1 MSDEGNISMLRN
13 LPVLEP
19 DAARAE
25 RVRARYRA
33 AMAQHQLQAARSA
46 RRAEFTARVLEH
58 VLVGGLCLI
67 YLSAIVGDVLRL
79 RGID

>member
-1 MSDEGNISMLRN
+1 MSDEANISMLRN
-13 LPVLEP
+13 VPMLEP
-19 DAARAE
+19 DAARAD
-25 RVRARYRA
+25 RVRARCRA
-33 AMAQHQLQAARSA
+33 AMAQRQQQAARSI
-46 RRAEFTARVLEH
+46 RRAELTARVLEQ